1 MDLSKKYRIVETI
14 EGFKIQ
20 KRTLFFWCDFSV
32 PRYSYDEFC
41 SGMEYERNYVIIFDT
56 KSDAQE
62 YLKFILQFPIEYKG
76 HLIIYAG
83 NNLNDLY
90 IDLSS
95 SAYKSGYLYYRRYAS
110 SLEKIKDYI
119 DQEESDKEFRKNKNK
134 IIKTYEID

>member
-20 KRTLFFWCDFSV
+20 KRTLFFWRDFSE
-32 PRYSYDEFC
+32 PRYYYSRYGLGLTYD
-41 SGMEYERNYVIIFDT
+41 RDYVIIFST

-62 YLKFILQFPIEYKG
+62 HLKFIFQFPIKYKG
-76 HLIIYAG
+76 HLIMYG
-83 NNLNDLY
+83 RNDLY

-95 SAYKSGYLYYRRYAS
+95 SAYKSGYRYYRNWAE
-110 SLEKIKDYI
+110 SLEYIKDII
-119 DQEESDKEFRKNKNK
+119 DREENEKEFRKNKNK

>member
-20 KRTLFFWCDFSV
+20 KRTLFFWRDFSE
-32 PRYSYDEFC
+32 PCYYYSEFC
-41 SGMEYERNYVIIFDT
+41 SGVEYDRNYVIIFDT

-62 YLKFILQFPIEYKG
+62 HLKFILQFPIEYKG
-76 HLIIYAG
+76 HLIMYG
-83 NNLNDLY
+83 GNDLY

-110 SLEKIKDYI
+110 SLETIKDYI
-119 DQEESDKEFRKNKNK
+119 DQAERDKEFEKNKNK